1 MSADEWDSLDDAAHA
16 NLDDKPSSL
25 TEFFKYKEQL
35 RSSGCTWKSDA
46 CDILTGFIWNEI
58 EE

>member
-1 MSADEWDSLDDAAHA
+1 MSADEWDSLDDAARA

-25 TEFFKYKEQL
+25 AEFFRYKERL
-35 RSSGCTWKSDA
+35 RSSGRAWQNDA

>member
-1 MSADEWDSLDDAAHA
+1 MSGDEWDSLDDAAHA
-16 NLDDKPSSL
+16 NLGDKPSSL
-25 TEFFKYKEQL
+25 AEFFRYKDRL
-35 RSSGCTWKSDA
+35 RLSGRAWTDDA